1 MQRRPASTSG
11 TDAAHTEYQQPLSPL
26 ALQPQGFFS
35 YAGVPS
41 ALPSPAH
48 TLETAVGM
56 RHGLC
61 LCSCLSD
68 LILLQQPPQCPPA
81 DPPVLPPSASGSRRI
96 PEERPATP
104 HRTGR
109 SWYGRPSASAAGTGA
124 ASRERRHSPADGRSG
139 QIQRRQAGKAPPAA
153 HRNSAAPGCFPA
165 RGSSAADGSR
175 HRSVPADSRRP
186 PEPGSSE
193 GSSASAAGCP
203 PAAPAAGAD
212 SAAGHTG
219 GNRDRCGIYLPGPA
233 TPGSCWWPRSPG
245 Y

>member
-81 DPPVLPPSASGSRRI
+81 DPQFCRRLRPVPAAFLKNGQQLLIGQVDPGMGGLRHRR
-96 PEERPATP
+96 RA
-104 HRTGR
+104 
-109 SWYGRPSASAAGTGA
+109 
-124 ASRERRHSPADGRSG
+124 RERRHSPADGRSG

-212 SAAGHTG
+212 SATGHTG